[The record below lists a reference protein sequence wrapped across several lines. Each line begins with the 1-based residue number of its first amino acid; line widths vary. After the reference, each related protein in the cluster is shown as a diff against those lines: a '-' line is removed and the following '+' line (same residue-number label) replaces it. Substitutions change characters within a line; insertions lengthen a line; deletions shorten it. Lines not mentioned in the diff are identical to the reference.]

1 MNNQYSIPGREVQ
14 MILSCCW
21 IMMARRWGF
30 SAASVPNSCCPV
42 LEHPLPQ
49 HPSLFCRAHGF
60 SENIIYFQGA
70 GTGGPGIVQRRHIP
84 QLPVDDQHSG
94 QKKQ

>member
-1 MNNQYSIPGREVQ
+1 
-14 MILSCCW
+14 
-21 IMMARRWGF
+21 MMARRWGF

-42 LEHPLPQ
+42 LEHP
-49 HPSLFCRAHGF
+49 SAATSFAFGRAHGF

-70 GTGGPGIVQRRHIP
+70 GTGGPGIVQRRHMP